1 MHRQS
6 AHTLVFEQPA
16 ARWQD
21 ALPVGNGTV
30 GALAYGAIRNET
42 IILNHEAL
50 WFRTPKPHL
59 PDVADVLPEVRALLA
74 AGNYR
79 EAARLLP
86 DAATERGFK
95 SRVDPY
101 HPAFDL
107 KLEMHTDAAFTA
119 YRRTLHMDTGE
130 AIVSWAE
137 NHRRYERQLLV
148 SRADDVVLLRVAS
161 PDGPVSLTVW
171 LMPHNLTEMNMGA
184 GTPGT
189 TDRPPL
195 DFTATADM
203 PWLTMTGTYADGNQ
217 FGGVARVVV
226 RGGTTELA
234 GGEALRVHGADE
246 VLVLLKLFANESAEP
261 ALARLREELMALPAK
276 WTTLRRRHVNLHQE
290 LFRRMS
296 LSLDHGQSKSVDQLL
311 RKAYANDVAD
321 ALIEKMAFFGRHL
334 LISSSRPGGWPANL
348 QGVWN
353 GDYQPAWSSDY
364 HNDENIQMN
373 YWQALPGNL
382 AETTLPF
389 FDYYESM
396 IADNRRNAQALFGCR
411 GIMAPIAQSTHGIAH
426 PGLWMNWTAG
436 AGWLAQLFYDYWLFT
451 GDDVFLRDRAVP
463 YLREVAL
470 FYQDFLIEGADGK
483 LMVSPSLSPEN
494 CPAIPDTAMVVVN
507 ATMDIAIAR
516 EVLTNLCA
524 ACRHVGI
531 VDPDLPR
538 WQEMLEKL
546 PPYEVNA
553 DGALR
558 EWLHPGLTDNYHH
571 RHQSHL
577 YPLFPGFEITRE
589 ETPALFAAAR
599 TAVEKRLVIGLTS
612 QTGWSLAHMASI
624 YARLGEGD
632 RALACL
638 ELILRF
644 CTGPNLFTWH
654 NDWRGQGVT
663 IHYPGAPFQ
672 IDANFGFTAAVQEM
686 LVQSRPD
693 WIGLLPALPKRWQR
707 GEFTGMMT
715 RSGVTV
721 GVAWECGGAAYK
733 AALHATRE
741 ANISVSL
748 PGGQTRHLRLSA
760 GERIELRSEEILG
773 RSNRD
778 ARK

>member
-1 MHRQS
+1 MPRQS

-16 ARWQD
+16 SRWQD

-30 GALAYGAIRNET
+30 GALVYGAIHNET

-59 PDVADVLPEVRALLA
+59 PEVADVLPDVRALLA

-79 EAARLLP
+79 EAARRLP
-86 DAATERGFK
+86 DTATERGFD

-107 KLEMHTDAAFTA
+107 KLEMQTEAAFTA
-119 YRRTLHMDTGE
+119 YRRTLRMDSGE
-130 AIVSWAE
+130 AVVSWTE
-137 NHRRYERQLLV
+137 NHRRYVRQLLV
-148 SRADDVVLLRVAS
+148 SRADDVVVLRVAS
-161 PDGPVSLTVW
+161 PDGPVNLDVW
-171 LMPHNLTEMNMGA
+171 LMPHNLHASSMGA
-184 GTPGT
+184 GTPAT
-189 TDRPPL
+189 TARPPL
-195 DFTATADM
+195 DFAATADTL
-203 PWLTMTGTYADGNQ
+203 WLTMTGTYADGNQ
-217 FGGVARVVV
+217 FGGAARVVV
-226 RGGTTELA
+226 QGGTTDLA
-234 GGEALRVHGADE
+234 GGEVLRVRGADE
-246 VLVLLKLFANESAEP
+246 VLVLLKLFANEAAEP
-261 ALARLREELMALPAK
+261 ALARLRKELAALPAK
-276 WTTLRRRHVNLHQE
+276 WTPLRRRHVNLHQE
-290 LFRRMS
+290 LFRRMT
-296 LSLDHGQSKSVDQLL
+296 LSIGRGQAKSVDQLL
-311 RKAYANDVAD
+311 HKAYANDVAD
-321 ALIEKMAFFGRHL
+321 ALIEKMVFFGRHL
-334 LISSSRPGGWPANL
+334 LMSSSRPGGLPANL

-373 YWQALPGNL
+373 YWQALPGNM
-382 AETTLPF
+382 AETALPF
-389 FDYYESM
+389 FDYYEAM
-396 IADNRRNAQALFGCR
+396 IADNRRNARALFGCR
-411 GIMAPIAQSTHGIAH
+411 GIVAPIAQSTHGIAH
-426 PGLWMNWTAG
+426 PGHWMNWTAG
-436 AGWLAQLFYDYWLFT
+436 CGWLAQLFYDYWLFT
-451 GDDVFLRDRAVP
+451 GDDAFLRDRAVP

-470 FYQDFLIEGADGK
+470 FYQDFLTEDANGR

-494 CPAIPDTAMVVVN
+494 CPDIPDTSMVVVN

-524 ACRHVGI
+524 ACRYLGI
-531 VDPDLPR
+531 ADPELPR
-538 WQEMLEKL
+538 WHEMLGKL

-558 EWLHPGLTDNYHH
+558 EWLHPGLKDNDHH

-577 YPLFPGFEITRE
+577 YPLFPGFEISRE
-589 ETPALFAAAR
+589 ETPELFAAAR

-612 QTGWSLAHMASI
+612 QTGWSLAHMANI

-632 RALACL
+632 RALECL

-663 IHYPGAPFQ
+663 MHWPGAPFQ

-707 GEFTGMMT
+707 GELAGALT
-715 RSGVTV
+715 RCGVEV
-721 GVAWECGGAAYK
+721 DIMWERGGAEYK
-733 AALHATRE
+733 AVLRASRHADL
-741 ANISVSL
+741 SVSL
-748 PGGQTRHLRLSA
+748 PDGQARRLRLA
-760 GERIELRSEEILG
+760 KGERIELR
-773 RSNRD
+773 ND
-778 ARK
+778 

>member
-1 MHRQS
+1 M
-6 AHTLVFEQPA
+6 VFEQPA
-16 ARWQD
+16 SRWQD

-30 GALAYGAIRNET
+30 GALVYGAIRNET
-42 IILNHEAL
+42 IILNHEEL

-79 EAARLLP
+79 AAARLLP
-86 DAATERGFK
+86 DAATERGFN
-95 SRVDPY
+95 SHVDPY

-130 AIVSWAE
+130 AIVSWTE
-137 NHRRYERQLLV
+137 NLRRYERQLLV

-161 PDGPVSLTVW
+161 PDGPVNLNLW
-171 LMPHNLTEMNMGA
+171 LMPHNLHAITMGT
-184 GTPGT
+184 GLPDT
-189 TDRPPL
+189 TDRPRL
-195 DFTATADM
+195 DFAATTDT

-217 FGGVARVVV
+217 FGGMARVVV
-226 RGGTTELA
+226 SGGTTETE
-234 GGEALRVHGADE
+234 EAVLRIRGADE
-246 VLVLLKLFANESAEP
+246 VLVLVKLFANEAAEP
-261 ALARLREELMALPAK
+261 SLARLREELMALPAK
-276 WTTLRRRHVNLHQE
+276 WTTLRRRHVKLHQE
-290 LFRRMS
+290 LFRRMT
-296 LSLDHGQSKSVDQLL
+296 LSLDRGQARSVDHLL
-311 RKAYANDVAD
+311 RKAYANDVTD

-334 LISSSRPGGWPANL
+334 LISSSRPGGLPANL

-382 AETTLPF
+382 AEMTLPF

-396 IADNRRNAQALFGCR
+396 LDDNRRNAQALFGCR
-411 GIMAPIAQSTHGIAH
+411 GIAVPIAQSTHGITH
-426 PGLWMNWTAG
+426 PGLWMYWTAG

-451 GDDVFLRDRAVP
+451 GDEGFLRDRAVP

-470 FYQDFLIEGADGK
+470 FYQDFLIEDADGK

-494 CPAIPDTAMVVVN
+494 SPAIPDASMVVVN
-507 ATMDIAIAR
+507 ATMDIAIVR

-524 ACRHVGI
+524 ACEHLGI
-531 VDPDLPR
+531 ADPELPR

-546 PPYEVNA
+546 PPYAVNA

-558 EWLHPGLTDNYHH
+558 EWLAPGLTDNYHH

-577 YPLFPGFEITRE
+577 YPLFPGFEISRE
-589 ETPALFAAAR
+589 ETPHLFAAAR

-632 RALACL
+632 RALECL

-663 IHYPGAPFQ
+663 MHWPESPFQ

-707 GEFTGMMT
+707 GELTGMLT
-715 RSGVTV
+715 RCGVEVDITW
-721 GVAWECGGAAYK
+721 AQGGATYK
-733 AALHATRE
+733 AVLRAARQADL
-741 ANISVSL
+741 SVSL
-748 PGGQTRHLRLSA
+748 PGGQTRRLRLSA
-760 GERIELRSEEILG
+760 GERIELRWP
-773 RSNRD
+773 
-778 ARK
+778 

>member
-1 MHRQS
+1 MTRRS
-6 AHTLVFEQPA
+6 AHNLVFEQPA
-16 ARWQD
+16 SRWQD

-30 GALAYGAIRNET
+30 GALVYGAIRDET
-42 IILNHEAL
+42 IILNHENL

-74 AGNYR
+74 AGKYR
-79 EAARLLP
+79 EAAERLP
-86 DAATERGFK
+86 DAAAERGFT

-107 KLEMHTDAAFTA
+107 KLEMQTETAFTA

-130 AIVSWAE
+130 ASVCWTEA
-137 NHRRYERQLLV
+137 RRRHKRQLLA
-148 SRADDVVLLRVAS
+148 SRADNVVVMRVAS
-161 PDGPVSLTVW
+161 PDGPVSLNIW
-171 LMPHNLTEMNMGA
+171 LMPHNLHETTMGA
-184 GTPGT
+184 GLPDT
-189 TDRPPL
+189 TDRPRL
-195 DFTATADM
+195 DFAATADES
-203 PWLTMTGTYADGNQ
+203 WLTMTGTYADGNQ
-217 FGGVARVVV
+217 FGGAARVVAS
-226 RGGTTELA
+226 GGTTEVE
-234 GGEALRVHGADE
+234 GEVLRIMNADE
-246 VLVLLKLFANESAEP
+246 VLVLVKLFANELAEP
-261 ALARLREELMALPAK
+261 ALARLRKELVALPAT
-276 WTTLRRRHVNLHQE
+276 WAALRRRHVNVHQE
-290 LFRRMS
+290 LFRRMTFK
-296 LSLDHGQSKSVDQLL
+296 LDQGRANSVDQLL
-311 RKAYANDVAD
+311 RKAYANDVAG
-321 ALIEKMAFFGRHL
+321 ALIEKMTFFGRHL
-334 LISSSRPGGWPANL
+334 LISSSRPGGLPANL

-353 GDYQPAWSSDY
+353 GDYKPAWSSDY

-382 AETTLPF
+382 AEITLPF

-411 GIMAPIAQSTHGIAH
+411 GIAVPIAQSTHGITH

-451 GDDVFLRDRAVP
+451 GDDGFLRDRAVP

-470 FYQDFLIEGADGK
+470 FYQDFLIEDADGK

-494 CPAIPDTAMVVVN
+494 SPDIPDASMVVVN

-524 ACRHVGI
+524 ACRHLGI
-531 VDPDLPR
+531 ADPDLSR

-558 EWLHPGLTDNYHH
+558 EWLGPGLKDNYHH

-577 YPLFPGFEITRE
+577 YPLFPGFEISRE
-589 ETPALFAAAR
+589 ETPELFAAAR

-612 QTGWSLAHMASI
+612 QTGWSLAHMANI

-632 RALACL
+632 RALQCL

-663 IHYPGAPFQ
+663 MHWPGAPFQ
-672 IDANFGFTAAVQEM
+672 IDANLGFTAAVQEM
-686 LVQSRPD
+686 LVQSRPG
-693 WIGLLPALPKRWQR
+693 WIGVLPALPKRWQR
-707 GEFTGMMT
+707 GELTGAFT
-715 RSGVTV
+715 RCGVTV
-721 GVAWECGGAAYK
+721 DIVWERGGAGYK
-733 AALHATRE
+733 VALRATRQ
-741 ANISVSL
+741 AKLSVSL
-748 PGGQTRHLRLSA
+748 PGGQTRHLQLTG
-760 GERIELRSEEILG
+760 GERIELR
-773 RSNRD
+773 ND
-778 ARK
+778 

>member
-1 MHRQS
+1 MTRRSSHI
-6 AHTLVFEQPA
+6 LVFEQPA
-16 ARWQD
+16 WRWQD

-30 GALAYGAIRNET
+30 GALVYGAIRNET
-42 IILNHEAL
+42 ILLNHEDL

-59 PDVADVLPEVRALLA
+59 PDVADMLPEVRALLA

-86 DAATERGFK
+86 DTAAERGF
-95 SRVDPY
+95 SSHVDPY

-107 KLEMHTDAAFTA
+107 KLEMQTDAAFTA
-119 YRRTLHMDTGE
+119 YRRALDMETGE
-130 AIVSWAE
+130 VIVSWAE
-137 NHRRYERQLLV
+137 NHRHFARQLLV
-148 SRADDVVLLRVAS
+148 SRADDVVVLRVAS
-161 PDGPVSLTVW
+161 PDGPVSLNVR
-171 LMPHNLTEMNMGA
+171 LMPHNLHVMDMGA
-184 GTPGT
+184 GLADTTERPRLAFAAT
-189 TDRPPL
+189 TD
-195 DFTATADM
+195 T
-203 PWLTMTGTYADGNQ
+203 PWLSMTGTYADGNQ
-217 FGGVARVVV
+217 FGGMARVVV
-226 RGGTTELA
+226 RGGTMDRA
-234 GGEALRVHGADE
+234 DGEGLCIRDAEE
-246 VLVLLKLFANESAEP
+246 VLVLLKLFANEAAEP
-261 ALARLREELMALPAK
+261 ALARLREELMALPPK
-276 WTTLRRRHVNLHQE
+276 WTTLRRRHAKLHQE
-290 LFRRMS
+290 LFRRMT
-296 LSLDHGQSKSVDQLL
+296 LSLDHGRARSVDQLL
-311 RKAYANDVAD
+311 RNAYANDVAD

-334 LISSSRPGGWPANL
+334 LISSSRPGGLPANL

-353 GDYQPAWSSDY
+353 GDFQPAWSSDY

-382 AETTLPF
+382 AETVLPF

-396 IADNRRNAQALFGCR
+396 VDDNRRNARALFGCR
-411 GIMAPIAQSTHGIAH
+411 GIAVPIAQSTHGVAH
-426 PGLWMNWTAG
+426 PGLWMYWTAG

-451 GDDVFLRDRAVP
+451 GDEDFLRERAVP

-470 FYQDFLIEGADGK
+470 FYQDFLIEGPGGN

-494 CPAIPDTAMVVVN
+494 SPAIPGTAMVVVN

-524 ACRHVGI
+524 ACGHLGI
-531 VDPDLPR
+531 SDPELPR
-538 WQEMLEKL
+538 WRAILEKL
-546 PPYEVNA
+546 PYYEINA

-577 YPLFPGFEITRE
+577 YPLFPGFEISRE
-589 ETPALFAAAR
+589 ETPELFAAAR

-632 RALACL
+632 RALECL

-663 IHYPGAPFQ
+663 MHWPEAPFQ

-686 LVQSRPD
+686 LVQSRPG
-693 WIGLLPALPKRWQR
+693 WIGLLPALPKRWKR
-707 GEFTGMMT
+707 GELTGLKT
-715 RSGVTV
+715 RCGVEVDITW
-721 GVAWECGGAAYK
+721 AQGGAVCK
-733 AALHATRE
+733 AVLRAARE
-741 ANISVSL
+741 TDLCVSL
-748 PGGQTRHLRLSA
+748 PGGRTRRLRLSK
-760 GERIELRSEEILG
+760 GEHACVANTI
-773 RSNRD
+773 
-778 ARK
+778 

>member
-1 MHRQS
+1 MHRKT

-16 ARWQD
+16 SRWQD

-30 GALAYGAIRNET
+30 GALVYGAIRNET
-42 IILNHEAL
+42 IILNHEDL

-59 PDVADVLPEVRALLA
+59 PDVADVLPEVRELLA

-79 EAARLLP
+79 EAARRLP
-86 DAATERGFK
+86 DAAAERGF
-95 SRVDPY
+95 SNRIDPY

-107 KLEMHTDAAFTA
+107 KLEMQTEAAFTA

-130 AIVSWAE
+130 ASVCWTE
-137 NHRRYERQLLV
+137 NRRRCKRQLLA
-148 SRADDVVLLRVAS
+148 SRADDVVVLRVAS
-161 PDGPVSLTVW
+161 PDGPVSLNVW
-171 LMPHNLTEMNMGA
+171 LTPHNLAEINMGA

-189 TDRPPL
+189 TDRPPF
-195 DFTATADM
+195 DFAATADT
-203 PWLTMTGTYADGNQ
+203 PWLTMTATYADGNQ
-217 FGGVARVVV
+217 FGGVARVAV

-234 GGEALRVHGADE
+234 GGEALRVRGADE
-246 VLVLLKLFANESAEP
+246 VLVLLKLFANEAAAP
-261 ALARLREELMALPAK
+261 ALARLRKELAALPAK
-276 WTTLRRRHVNLHQE
+276 WTTLRRRHVNMHQQ
-290 LFRRMS
+290 LFRRMTF
-296 LSLDHGQSKSVDQLL
+296 SLDRSPAKSVDQLL

-321 ALIEKMAFFGRHL
+321 ALIEKMTLFGRHL
-334 LISSSRPGGWPANL
+334 LISSSRPGGLPANL

-382 AETTLPF
+382 AEIALPF

-396 IADNRRNAQALFGCR
+396 LDDNRRNAEALFGCR
-411 GIMAPIAQSTHGIAH
+411 GIAVPIAQSTHGIIH
-426 PGLWMNWTAG
+426 GGHWMYWTAG

-451 GDDVFLRDRAVP
+451 GDDGFLRDRAIP

-470 FYQDFLIEGADGK
+470 FYQDFLVEDANGK

-494 CPAIPDTAMVVVN
+494 CPDIPDSSMVVVN
-507 ATMDIAIAR
+507 ASMDIAIAR
-516 EVLTNLCA
+516 EVLSNLCA
-524 ACRHVGI
+524 ACRHLGI
-531 VDPDLPR
+531 ADPELPR

-558 EWLHPGLTDNYHH
+558 EWLAPGLKDNYHH

-577 YPLFPGFEITRE
+577 YPLFPGFEISRE
-589 ETPALFAAAR
+589 ETPELFAAAR

-612 QTGWSLAHMASI
+612 QTGWSLAHMANI

-632 RALACL
+632 RALECL

-663 IHYPGAPFQ
+663 MHWPGAPFQ

-707 GEFTGMMT
+707 GELTGMMT
-715 RSGVTV
+715 RCGVEVDMT
-721 GVAWECGGAAYK
+721 WECGGAVYN
-733 AALHATRE
+733 AALRATRE

-748 PGGQTRHLRLSA
+748 PDGQTQRLRLPG
-760 GERIELRSEEILG
+760 GERIELQ
-773 RSNRD
+773 N
-778 ARK
+778 A